1 MSASTA
7 AVPAAESAPASDV
20 GAPPVFSVEGLWKVF
35 GPRADRVP
43 ADPELASLDAAEL
56 RARTGCTAA
65 VRDVSFDVRK
75 GEVFVVMGLSGSGK
89 STLVRCLTR
98 LIEPTAGRIAID
110 GEDVRAMDRTRL
122 RELRRHRAAMVFQH
136 FGLLPHRTVL
146 DNVAYGLE
154 IQGMGRAARREK
166 AAEVV
171 EKVGLAGME
180 QRRPAQLSGGQRQRV
195 GLARALA
202 VDPEVLLFDEPFSA
216 LDPLIRRDM
225 QDEVVRLHREEGR
238 TMVFITHDLQEAL
251 KLGDRIALMRDG
263 RVVQLGTPEEIV
275 GAPADDYVRAFVQD
289 VPREQV
295 LTVRTAMRPA
305 SPAEQDA
312 AGPTVA
318 PDTTVSEAIET
329 VATAGS
335 PARVVD
341 EGACVGVVDAES
353 LLNVV
358 AGHPAPETPG
368 ASAGRS
374 AGTRAGTPAAAP
386 SPEADAPAGRDE
398 AATASTPAEAADR
411 TAADLDAARP
421 AAGAAESPAVSD
433 TTRPAAGAAESPA
446 VSDTTRPAA
455 GATESPAVSDAAR
468 PAAGA
473 AESPAASEDDATAS
487 AASGGSAVAPG
498 ASSPESDAPAAGAAG
513 EPAAPG
519 AGGDATVS
527 ATADGSAA
535 NPAPSPEADA
545 PGADKTPAS
554 AAGAGEEPV

>member
-1 MSASTA
+1 MSAPTA
-7 AVPAAESAPASDV
+7 AVAAAGSAPAS
-20 GAPPVFSVEGLWKVF
+20 GAEAPPVFSVDGLWKVF

-43 ADPELASLDAAEL
+43 ADPALASLDAAEL

-98 LIEPTAGRIAID
+98 LIEPTAGRIVID
-110 GEDVRAMDRTRL
+110 GEDVRAMDKARL

-171 EKVGLAGME
+171 AKVGLAGME
-180 QRRPAQLSGGQRQRV
+180 HRRPAQLSGGQRQRV

-225 QDEVVRLHREEGR
+225 QDEVARLHREEGR

-251 KLGDRIALMRDG
+251 RLGDRIALMRDG

-305 SPAEQDA
+305 SPAERTA
-312 AGPTVA
+312 TGPTVA
-318 PDTTVSEAIET
+318 PGTTVSDAIET
-329 VATAGS
+329 VAAAGA
-335 PARVVD
+335 PARVLD
-341 EGACVGVVDAES
+341 EGECVGVVDAET
-353 LLNVV
+353 LLHVV
-358 AGHPAPETPG
+358 AGHPTPSEAAG
-368 ASAGRS
+368 RGTSSPDASTSGPAAAGRS
-374 AGTRAGTPAAAP
+374 VAEPDAGG
-386 SPEADAPAGRDE
+386 
-398 AATASTPAEAADR
+398 
-411 TAADLDAARP
+411 
-421 AAGAAESPAVSD
+421 PAV
-433 TTRPAAGAAESPA
+433 
-446 VSDTTRPAA
+446 
-455 GATESPAVSDAAR
+455 
-468 PAAGA
+468 
-473 AESPAASEDDATAS
+473 
-487 AASGGSAVAPG
+487 
-498 ASSPESDAPAAGAAG
+498 GAAG
-513 EPAAPG
+513 ESADSGGG
-519 AGGDATVS
+519 AGAS
-527 ATADGSAA
+527 TADGSAVA
-535 NPAPSPEADA
+535 GNAKA
-545 PGADKTPAS
+545 GASTPADE
-554 AAGAGEEPV
+554 AGEAPAGPAASEESV